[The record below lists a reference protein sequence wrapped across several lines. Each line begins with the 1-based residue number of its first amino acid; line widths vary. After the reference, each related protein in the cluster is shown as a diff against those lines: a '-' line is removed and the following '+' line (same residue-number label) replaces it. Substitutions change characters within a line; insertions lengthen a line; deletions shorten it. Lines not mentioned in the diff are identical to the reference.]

1 MDTTLVSI
9 PTDLIA
15 DWDSFHDVF
24 AKALGFPA
32 FYGRN
37 MNAWI
42 DCMSY
47 ADDAD
52 AQMLVRAVLPGE
64 LLVLQIDNAA
74 DFAARCPEQFKELVE
89 CSAFV
94 NYRRAQVGGA
104 PVLSLMMSGYFS

>member
-1 MDTTLVSI
+1 MNATLVSI

-52 AQMLVRAVLPGE
+52 AQMLVGAVLPGE
-64 LLVLQIDNAA
+64 LLVLQVDNAA
-74 DFAARCPEQFKELVE
+74 DFAARCPEQFKALVE

-94 NYRRAQVGGA
+94 NYRRAEAGGA
-104 PVLSLMMSGYFS
+104 RCSR